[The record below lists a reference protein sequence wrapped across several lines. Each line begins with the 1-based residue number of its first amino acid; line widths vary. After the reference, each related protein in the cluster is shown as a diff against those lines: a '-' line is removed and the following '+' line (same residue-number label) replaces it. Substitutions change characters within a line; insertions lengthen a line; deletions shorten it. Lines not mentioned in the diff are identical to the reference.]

1 MPALRTICLH
11 IIAFT
16 LLLFVATGA
25 LAKPSDF
32 LVDLWTSDNDLP
44 DSSVTAITQT
54 PDGYLWIGTYNGL
67 ARFDGVRF
75 TTFDPANTPELK
87 NPRIFGLFTDPR
99 GTLWISTFDGSV
111 TSYRDGVFKY
121 EWQCGQIVSAFFPS
135 NRTYLATL
143 GRGVA
148 VGINNGQSNLWQ
160 TLNEDPP
167 SASSFCQDASGTIWC
182 LLRDGRIKWISGTN
196 VLSLPDNAGLG
207 TEKVNCITA
216 DQSGRIWI
224 GTSKWIAHWNGDHF
238 EDATPTNSETVTN
251 VSFLYCS
258 STNDFW
264 AFVNDSVRHA
274 VNGRWVTN
282 AASWRDLLQTSPIY
296 IGAYQEQNGD
306 VWFRNYGQGLFHAGT
321 DGTLERI
328 SSATGLPGDRV
339 SAWFQDREGNLW
351 VGVDR
356 GGLVRLRKKLFHVIG
371 LDDNFAVSTICED
384 SRNNVWIG
392 TFENGL
398 NRWSDNGLERFDLP
412 EGVNRNSFFSAYPD
426 AQGGLWLSADH
437 EDLFRMESGRI
448 MRFSQS
454 VHGIKTILADHE
466 NRVWLGRQ
474 SQLTSWADEKLVNY
488 GGRNGFDRRDVRA
501 LAEDQHGNIWIGTGN
516 GVLYQFANEQFAAFK
531 PDDALETQAIW
542 SLLPDADGT
551 LWVGTFRGGLLR
563 FKDGKFTR
571 YTTKNG
577 LPSDVICQILDD
589 GQGKLWIGSH
599 KGIFCISKSIFA
611 AFDRGE
617 IGSIPCNAYSLND
630 GLPTLECTGNYQP
643 SAWRTHDGKL
653 WFATVKG
660 AVMVNPA
667 KIRLNRVAPPVALED
682 FLVDSKRFALTNPIE
697 IPPGKH
703 QFDFNFTALSFIAP
717 DKVTFR
723 YRLEPF
729 DNAWVET
736 GAKRAAHY
744 GPLEPGDYK
753 FQVIACNNDGV
764 WNNIGASITFK
775 QLPFFWQTWWFDF
788 LVISAAVIAIA
799 AAARYVAT
807 RKLHQRLEKLNQQRA
822 IERERERIGRDL
834 HDDLG
839 AGLTQIMLQSS
850 LARRESPDRMQADL
864 AQISEN
870 ASDLVRA
877 MDEILWAINPENDT
891 LDGLVTYLTQYVQ
904 EFLTTAKL
912 RCRLDLPPETPAVV
926 VPAELRHNLF
936 LAIKEVLNNIAKHSH
951 ATEVLFQLKLDPHVF
966 TLVIQDDGTGFV
978 PGTAG
983 AQNPLRISSGH
994 GLANLERR
1002 LEQLGGKCTI
1012 TSQPGK
1018 GTQVELTV
1026 PMDNQRRHEIK

>member
-1 MPALRTICLH
+1 M
-11 IIAFT
+11 
-16 LLLFVATGA
+16 LFVATGA

-398 NRWSDNGLERFDLP
+398 NR
-412 EGVNRNSFFSAYPD
+412 
-426 AQGGLWLSADH
+426 
-437 EDLFRMESGRI
+437 
-448 MRFSQS
+448 
-454 VHGIKTILADHE
+454 
-466 NRVWLGRQ
+466 
-474 SQLTSWADEKLVNY
+474 
-488 GGRNGFDRRDVRA
+488 
-501 LAEDQHGNIWIGTGN
+501 
-516 GVLYQFANEQFAAFK
+516 
-531 PDDALETQAIW
+531 
-542 SLLPDADGT
+542 
-551 LWVGTFRGGLLR
+551 
-563 FKDGKFTR
+563 
-571 YTTKNG
+571 
-577 LPSDVICQILDD
+577 
-589 GQGKLWIGSH
+589 
-599 KGIFCISKSIFA
+599 
-611 AFDRGE
+611 
-617 IGSIPCNAYSLND
+617 
-630 GLPTLECTGNYQP
+630 
-643 SAWRTHDGKL
+643 
-653 WFATVKG
+653 
-660 AVMVNPA
+660 
-667 KIRLNRVAPPVALED
+667 
-682 FLVDSKRFALTNPIE
+682 
-697 IPPGKH
+697 
-703 QFDFNFTALSFIAP
+703 
-717 DKVTFR
+717 
-723 YRLEPF
+723 
-729 DNAWVET
+729 
-736 GAKRAAHY
+736 
-744 GPLEPGDYK
+744 
-753 FQVIACNNDGV
+753 
-764 WNNIGASITFK
+764 
-775 QLPFFWQTWWFDF
+775 
-788 LVISAAVIAIA
+788 
-799 AAARYVAT
+799 
-807 RKLHQRLEKLNQQRA
+807 
-822 IERERERIGRDL
+822 
-834 HDDLG
+834 
-839 AGLTQIMLQSS
+839 
-850 LARRESPDRMQADL
+850 
-864 AQISEN
+864 
-870 ASDLVRA
+870 
-877 MDEILWAINPENDT
+877 
-891 LDGLVTYLTQYVQ
+891 
-904 EFLTTAKL
+904 
-912 RCRLDLPPETPAVV
+912 
-926 VPAELRHNLF
+926 
-936 LAIKEVLNNIAKHSH
+936 
-951 ATEVLFQLKLDPHVF
+951 
-966 TLVIQDDGTGFV
+966 
-978 PGTAG
+978 
-983 AQNPLRISSGH
+983 
-994 GLANLERR
+994 
-1002 LEQLGGKCTI
+1002 
-1012 TSQPGK
+1012 
-1018 GTQVELTV
+1018 
-1026 PMDNQRRHEIK
+1026 